1 MIKVILADHQ
11 IVFRVGMASAL
22 ASEDDIRIV
31 GQPRSIEQL
40 MHGLE
45 SFRPHVLV
53 LSAAFLVR
61 IDDIRKICGRQLTS
75 IILLEDPG
83 DAIVQQ
89 FSADVHG
96 VIRRSADPGTVV
108 RCIRHVVRGGTVLRM
123 SHGYAGDAWEDPVG
137 LRVQQRLT
145 PHELRVIALVVQG
158 YRNREIAMCMNA
170 TEPGVKNS
178 LRRIFDKTGV
188 CDRLELAL
196 YVMHHQ
202 VLKFAVSD
210 VHPMPGLG
218 SIGTSHS
225 EWRRTSGSAA
235 VN

>member
-11 IVFRVGMASAL
+11 IVYRVGMASAL
-22 ASEDDIRIV
+22 AAEDDIRIV

-40 MHGLE
+40 IHGLE
-45 SFRPHVLV
+45 SFRPNLLI
-53 LSAAFLVR
+53 LSSAFLVR
-61 IDDIRKICGRQLTS
+61 IDDIRKICGRQLTA

-89 FSADVHG
+89 FSSDVHG
-96 VIRRSADPGTVV
+96 VIRRSADPETVV

-123 SHGYAGDAWEDPVG
+123 GHGYTGDAWEDPVG

-145 PHELRVIALVVQG
+145 PHELKVIALVVQG
-158 YRNREIAMCMNA
+158 YRNREIATRMNS

-196 YVMHHQ
+196 FVMHHQ
-202 VLKFAVSD
+202 VLKFAMAD
-210 VHPMPGLG
+210 VHPMTAAG
-218 SIGTSHS
+218 SMGTSHS
-225 EWRRTSGSAA
+225 EWRHTSGPTA

>member
-40 MHGLE
+40 EHGLE
-45 SFRPHVLV
+45 SFRPHVLI
-53 LSAAFLVR
+53 LSSAFLVR
-61 IDDIRKICGRQLTS
+61 IDEIKRISGRQMTA

-89 FSADVHG
+89 FSSDVHG
-96 VIRRSADPGTVV
+96 VIRRSSDPGTVV

-123 SHGYAGDAWEDPVG
+123 GPGYAGDAWEDLVG
-137 LRVQQRLT
+137 LRVHQRLT
-145 PHELRVIALVVQG
+145 PHELKVIALVVQG
-158 YRNREIAMCMNA
+158 YRNREIAMRMNA

-196 YVMHHQ
+196 YVMHHR
-202 VLKFAVSD
+202 VLRFAMTG

-218 SIGTSHS
+218 SIGTSRS
-225 EWRRTSGSAA
+225 EWRRDSGSTA